1 MKERSP
7 LKIAATKGYVTLI
20 KGHPGTGKTLFSL
33 SASAYFGKIKYISYS
48 EPESYI
54 KEKLKNTTN
63 KKVELKFLNVIGNSE
78 IVISEILDG
87 LKSGYLVIIDSINAL
102 LENFKEKRP
111 IEQILYGSSKAKN
124 GTLMMIYEGESE
136 SEADYISDAILN
148 FGYTE
153 IKGRKIRSIKVIK
166 DRNFPVREAP
176 FLFTI
181 VNNKIKVFNTS
192 LKFKLDSLSAIKRV
206 DMPESPY
213 KMLEESDVLVKVSK
227 EVHNELIKLMKVF
240 FATFYKKKGMKV
252 LLELA
257 EEENEDFVKN
267 IIVNLAGENFI
278 PIFIKKPYLKSYEEA
293 KDYLTQLEKYLAD
306 QDSGILISDTLSEEG
321 FASSEASLYSK
332 FLQEK
337 NWILKKHLIRK
348 LTFSY
353 ENYVSTIFQEKYS
366 DAIKSFID
374 FYGTLVWISE
384 KPLGNAYAIEVKN
397 AGGFILKNYKLV

>member
-1 MKERSP
+1 VEERSP
-7 LKIAATKGYVTLI
+7 LKIAATRGYVTLI

-33 SASAYFGKIKYISYS
+33 SAGAYFGKIKYISYS

-63 KKVELKFLNVIGNSE
+63 KNVELKFLNVMGNTE
-78 IVISEILDG
+78 VVISEILDG
-87 LKSGYLVIIDSINAL
+87 LKSGYLVIIDSINGM
-102 LENFKEKRP
+102 LENFREKRP

-124 GTLMMIYEGESE
+124 GAIMMIYEGESE

-181 VNNKIKVFNTS
+181 VNNKIKILNRS
-192 LKFKLDSLSAIKRV
+192 LKFKLDNLNAIKRV

-213 KMLEESDVLVKVSK
+213 KMLEESDILVKVSK
-227 EVHNELIKLMKVF
+227 EVHNDLIRLMKVF
-240 FATFYKKKGMKV
+240 FATFFKKKGMKV
-252 LLELA
+252 LLELSD
-257 EEENEDFVKN
+257 EEKEDYVKYT
-267 IIVNLAGENFI
+267 IVTLAGENFI
-278 PIFIKKPYLKSYEEA
+278 PILLKKPYLKSYEEA
-293 KDYLTQLEKYLAD
+293 KNYLTQLEKYLAN
-306 QDSGILISDTLSEEG
+306 QDLGVLISDTLSEEG
-321 FASSEASLYSK
+321 LASSEASLYSK

-337 NWILKKHLIRK
+337 NWILKKHLIKK

-353 ENYVSTIFQEKYS
+353 ENHVSTAFQEKYS
-366 DAIKSFID
+366 DAIKSLTD

-384 KPLGNAYAIEVKN
+384 KPLGNAYAIEVN
-397 AGGFILKNYKLV
+397 NTRGIVLKNHKLV